1 MAFGSHRL
9 TNAGTNE
16 PDHRSHRHE
25 PGANLFLDQPIAD
38 VDAIIFDAPADIS
51 STVQWLSGP
60 CKDSNWSGTFT
71 TEREGKTHKIRLRS
85 GTIATNNAD

>member
-1 MAFGSHRL
+1 MQAQ
-9 TNAGTNE
+9 TNPITAVTGTNQ
-16 PDHRSHRHE
+16 
-25 PGANLFLDQPIAD
+25 AQNLFLDKPFAD
-38 VDAIIFDAPADIS
+38 VDAIIFDATADIS

>member
-1 MAFGSHRL
+1 MQAQ
-9 TNAGTNE
+9 TNPITAVTGTNQ
-16 PDHRSHRHE
+16 
-25 PGANLFLDQPIAD
+25 AQNLFLDQPIAD
-38 VDAIIFDAPADIS
+38 VDAIIFDATADIS
-51 STVQWLSGP
+51 SAVQWLSGP